1 MMHPIIRNEAY
12 SDFLDMRLLILD
24 YDFQTSRSYY
34 VQNVLIESMLAQYI
48 CNLYQS
54 LDKVS

>member
-24 YDFQTSRSYY
+24 NDWSYY

-48 CNLYQS
+48 CNL
-54 LDKVS
+54 

>member
-24 YDFQTSRSYY
+24 NDFQTSRSYY

-48 CNLYQS
+48 CNL
-54 LDKVS
+54 

>member
-24 YDFQTSRSYY
+24 HDFPTY

-48 CNLYQS
+48 CNL
-54 LDKVS
+54 